1 MTRSKFIPLALA
13 LAVVSPAAA
22 AHAAIKNPQPDAAMR
37 KAIRDYA
44 DHGLEGV
51 QANAS
56 KINVSCT
63 PVKKVNAK
71 GTCIGSFSLTLD
83 GKTANY
89 QLTKKAGTFR
99 ISPGAIEYH
108 LNAKATKKAPGLPAK
123 IGTFAGFLQ

>member
-22 AHAAIKNPQPDAAMR
+22 ANAAVKNPQPDAAMR

-44 DHGLEGV
+44 DHGLKGD
-51 QANAS
+51 QAKAS
-56 KINVSCT
+56 KIDVSCA

-71 GTCIGSFSLTLD
+71 GACTGSFSLTLD

-89 QLTKKAGTFR
+89 RLTKKAGTFR

-108 LNAKATKKAPGLPAK
+108 LNARATKKAPGLPAQ